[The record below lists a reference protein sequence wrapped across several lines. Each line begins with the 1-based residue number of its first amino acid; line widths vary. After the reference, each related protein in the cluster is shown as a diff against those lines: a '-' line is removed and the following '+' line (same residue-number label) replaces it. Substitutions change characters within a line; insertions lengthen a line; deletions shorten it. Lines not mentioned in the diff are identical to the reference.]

1 MSGERA
7 THQVLRHPH
16 WRLTPLLS
24 SRTLPHAGAQ
34 GVFAKI
40 QDIIAAAA
48 QTGSSKVQRHSI
60 GDLLNLCLVALA
72 FICELSL
79 SKDPASLGQIVAQL
93 ADSLTDA
100 ILQVHRSCVPSLR
113 DFQCYDSIPCAQQH
127 IYWAA
132 PGFVSERH
140 MFPALSICILELRS
154 IAAAFL
160 PLDGGGSDTDQRA
173 QCAGRCQPSRSAMAA
188 RCGAVFC

>member
-1 MSGERA
+1 V
-7 THQVLRHPH
+7 HQVLRHMH
-16 WRLTPLLS
+16 GSLTPLLS
-24 SRTLPHAGAQ
+24 NDTLPCAGAQ
-34 GVFAKI
+34 GVFAKM
-40 QDIIAAAA
+40 QDILAAAA
-48 QTGSSKVQRHSI
+48 QQFNSSKVQRHSI

-140 MFPALSICILELRS
+140 MFPALSICIGELRS
-154 IAAAFL
+154 IAAASL

-188 RCGAVFC
+188 RCGAVFR